1 LILTTAKCTLLRHSS
16 SHSAGVFYG
25 SRELCIF
32 LEPPLHSWHIAGGG
46 RRELS
51 FITLVNMVEISFVH
65 AVQHANQAHH
75 TANYPSCAVN
85 PFSTRCFH
93 VA

>member
-1 LILTTAKCTLLRHSS
+1 MLDLDSHHSKMYCCDTALLTAHC
-16 SHSAGVFYG
+16 V
-25 SRELCIF
+25 F

-51 FITLVNMVEISFVH
+51 FITLVNMVEILFLH

-75 TANYPSCAVN
+75 TANYLSCAVN